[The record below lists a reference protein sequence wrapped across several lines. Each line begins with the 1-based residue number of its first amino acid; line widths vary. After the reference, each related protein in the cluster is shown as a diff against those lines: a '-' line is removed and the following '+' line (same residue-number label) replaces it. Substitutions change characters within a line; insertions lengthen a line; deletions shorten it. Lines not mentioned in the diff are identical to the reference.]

1 MTGVKATV
9 RVSATPKSYRL
20 RNYAQ
25 LQMNAK
31 ASPITSVGS
40 VSPSVKWNLCRS
52 VTWAN
57 VSGDWRAY
65 VTGMDHHTVTHL
77 HPAD

>member
-25 LQMNAK
+25 LQNEREGK
-31 ASPITSVGS
+31 PHH
-40 VSPSVKWNLCRS
+40 LCGLSFPFCKMEPMQICHMGQCVR
-52 VTWAN
+52 
-57 VSGDWRAY
+57 
-65 VTGMDHHTVTHL
+65 
-77 HPAD
+77 